1 MGEDVVILGDGILGA
16 LTKALQACCDNILDW
31 AIIVIESASF
41 FDMIHLVF
49 MEAVH

>member
-31 AIIVIESASF
+31 AIIESASF
-41 FDMIHLVF
+41 FDMINLVF